1 MKTNYNQYRFT
12 VIEIIR
18 YGAEAAGIC
27 IGVNYL
33 CYQTIWAFIPM
44 ILFLFFY
51 LKWKKQELI
60 KRRKETLGYQFKDAV
75 HSLNVALNAGY
86 SMENAIGEC
95 IRDLANLYR
104 KDEAIMKE
112 FSYIQSQLKVSVPI
126 ENLFMDLGRRSDVED
141 IQNFASVYSI
151 AKRSGGNLSRV
162 MHKTAD
168 MLEEKIETKQ
178 EIDAAIAAKKME
190 QGVMSVVPC
199 GIILYMQI
207 TSPGF
212 LDVLYGNITGIV
224 VMTVCL
230 GGYVMAYRAGKRMVE
245 VEV

>member
-1 MKTNYNQYRFT
+1 
-12 VIEIIR
+12 
-18 YGAEAAGIC
+18 
-27 IGVNYL
+27 
-33 CYQTIWAFIPM
+33 
-44 ILFLFFY
+44 
-51 LKWKKQELI
+51 
-60 KRRKETLGYQFKDAV
+60 
-75 HSLNVALNAGY
+75 
-86 SMENAIGEC
+86 
-95 IRDLANLYR
+95 
-104 KDEAIMKE
+104 
-112 FSYIQSQLKVSVPI
+112 
-126 ENLFMDLGRRSDVED
+126 
-141 IQNFASVYSI
+141 
-151 AKRSGGNLSRV
+151 

>member
-1 MKTNYNQYRFT
+1 MKTNYNQYRFKT
-12 VIEIIR
+12 IEIIR

-44 ILFLFFY
+44 LPFLFFY
-51 LKWKKQELI
+51 LKWKKQILI
-60 KRRKETLGYQFKDAV
+60 KRRKETLGYQFKDAI

-86 SMENAIGEC
+86 SMENAISEC
-95 IRDLANLYR
+95 IRDLGNLYR

-112 FSYIQSQLKVSVPI
+112 FTYIQSQLRVSIPV
-126 ENLFMDLGRRSDVED
+126 ENLFMDLGKRSDVED
-141 IQNFASVYSI
+141 IRNFASVYSI
-151 AKRSGGNLSRV
+151 AKRSGGNLSRI
-162 MHKTAD
+162 MHKTAG

-199 GIILYMQI
+199 GIILYMHL

-224 VMTVCL
+224 VMSVCL
-230 GGYVMAYRAGKRMVE
+230 AGYGAAYHAGKRMVE
-245 VEV
+245 IEV